1 MRKICAVS
9 FLTRG
14 EQNLPCQRGP
24 SLYFLLKLID
34 LPDLADYR
42 HTVPLLKGI
51 VRGKFHIGL
60 VAVLHGDDIDA
71 VDFAHIQL
79 ADAFAQHLAAHGNA
93 PHFDAVAQGNVI
105 QQPPGA

>member
-1 MRKICAVS
+1 MQGKMRKICAVS

-51 VRGKFHIGL
+51 VYGINIIAVEHGNQTNVEFAADYTFKEGDS
-60 VAVLHGDDIDA
+60 VAVIGKVGTIDK
-71 VDFAHIQL
+71 FEKEI
-79 ADAFAQHLAAHGNA
+79 
-93 PHFDAVAQGNVI
+93 
-105 QQPPGA
+105 